1 MIHIRQVITSNKTR
15 FGRKWVYLFYYTV
28 YQKTCL
34 FGLYW
39 VIAIIISHTKLTFAP
54 TIFRQIVLKV
64 YRGYRINFI
73 TDRSVKE
80 KLNKGTIAT
89 TLNLGEHQR
98 STSSI
103 LKMWTNKLRTI
114 GQYLHSPDNLKCRR
128 KFCNLCL
135 IITENNYFLDTILEF
150 IQVKKCY
157 LKESLVTDVKY

>member
-64 YRGYRINFI
+64 YRGYRINFT
-73 TDRSVKE
+73 TDCSVKE
-80 KLNKGTIAT
+80 KLNKGRIAT
-89 TLNLGEHQR
+89 TLTLGEHQR

-103 LKMWTNKLRTI
+103 LKMWTNKIWTI
-114 GQYLHSPDNLKCRR
+114 SQYLHSKDNLKSC
-128 KFCNLCL
+128 KK
-135 IITENNYFLDTILEF
+135 ILQLMF
-150 IQVKKCY
+150 DYNWK
-157 LKESLVTDVKY
+157 

>member
-1 MIHIRQVITSNKTR
+1 MIHIRQMIASNKTR
-15 FGRKWVYLFYYTV
+15 FGRKWVYLFYYML

-34 FGLYW
+34 FGLHW
-39 VIAIIISHTKLTFAP
+39 VIAIIISHTKLMFAP
-54 TIFRQIVLKV
+54 AILRRIVLKV

-73 TDRSVKE
+73 TDHSVKE
-80 KLNKGTIAT
+80 KLNKGRIST
-89 TLNLGEHQR
+89 TLNLAEHQR

-114 GQYLHSPDNLKCRR
+114 GQYLHSRDNLKCRR

-150 IQVKKCY
+150 IQVEKCY